1 MQPREWR
8 IQQKLTQIDVA
19 SRLSDLC
26 REPVSNDQV
35 SSIERGKLPSREICH
50 AYFKLT
56 DGQVGP
62 ADFYMLPDAAPQQG
76 AAA

>member
-8 IQQKLTQIDVA
+8 IQQKLTQLELA
-19 SRLSDLC
+19 AQLSGLC

-56 DGQVGP
+56 DGHVGP
-62 ADFYMLPDAAPQQG
+62 NDFYGIDVAA
-76 AAA
+76 